1 MKKMKRLTCAAM
13 AVVMA
18 MSLSACSGGS
28 GSGSTA
34 TGAAGGSGDAGAK
47 QETEAKKDGET
58 KQEAAPSGDKT
69 VVEVWTGDRHD
80 MEYVQSMVDKYNAE
94 NTDNIEIKL
103 TIITEDYANM
113 LALAYSGGTAP
124 DIVGNSNDV
133 TLNLFADTGILSPLN
148 DFIAQDEE
156 YQKVNEPYEHMFE
169 GLNAK
174 DGNIYWVY
182 TAMRSGVRVEYNKNL
197 LEQNGYTEIPKTLDE
212 YIAMAQKIT
221 ESGGGQYY
229 GRSEEHTSELQS
241 R

>member
-1 MKKMKRLTCAAM
+1 M
-13 AVVMA
+13 
-18 MSLSACSGGS
+18 
-28 GSGSTA
+28 
-34 TGAAGGSGDAGAK
+34 
-47 QETEAKKDGET
+47 
-58 KQEAAPSGDKT
+58 
-69 VVEVWTGDRHD
+69 
-80 MEYVQSMVDKYNAE
+80 
-94 NTDNIEIKL
+94 
-103 TIITEDYANM
+103 
-113 LALAYSGGTAP
+113 
-124 DIVGNSNDV
+124 

-182 TAMRSGVRVEYNKNL
+182 SAMRSGVRVEYNKNL

-229 GRSEEHTSELQS
+229 GIGFTSSSPFERLLEMSAQMSGVFYYDYVNGKYDFSGYKPFLEKGQELVKIDRKS
-241 R
+241 VV